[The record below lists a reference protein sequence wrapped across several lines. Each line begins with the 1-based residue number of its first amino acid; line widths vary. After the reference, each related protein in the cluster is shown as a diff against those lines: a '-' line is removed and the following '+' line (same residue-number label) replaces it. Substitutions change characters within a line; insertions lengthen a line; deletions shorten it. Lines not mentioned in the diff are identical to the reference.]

1 MRPDAGQGPALNR
14 MAGARRFVWNW
25 ALGRWKEHSAAT
37 GKSITYNRLAAEL
50 TALKRQPDTEWLGEV
65 DSQALQQVL
74 KDLHRAFVNFFEK
87 RARYPRFK
95 SRKRDRARF
104 RIPQRV
110 KVAAGKVYVPKVGWV
125 RIRQSREVDG
135 VTRSAT
141 FRREADGHWYVSLTV
156 EFAMPDVAV
165 PAPDPE
171 KTIGLDLGLIDF
183 VTPSDGSEP
192 IPAPKFYRKATHK
205 IRRAQ
210 KAVSRRKKGSS
221 RRDKARRRLARAHQK
236 ARDQRQDF
244 LHKLS
249 TKLVNEWEAIGIE
262 DLNVKGLARTK
273 LAKSFADAAMSE
285 FRRQLEYKCL
295 WNRKALVAID
305 RFFPSSK
312 MCDRCG
318 ALNDRL
324 SLSDREWDCDCGAHH
339 KRDLL
344 AARNIRDEGRR
355 MLAAGQA
362 GEPKRSGSQC
372 KTRAIGL
379 LVSN

>member
-1 MRPDAGQGPALNR
+1 MRPSRARADALNR

-25 ALGRWKEHSAAT
+25 ALRRWKDHYEAT
-37 GKSITYNRLAAEL
+37 GRSIPLEQLSAEL
-50 TALKRQPDTEWLGEV
+50 TALKAAPDTAWLNEV

-87 RARYPRFK
+87 RAGYPRFK
-95 SRKRDRARF
+95 SRKRDKARF

-110 KVAAGKVYVPKVGWV
+110 KIKDGKVYVPKVGWV
-125 RIRQSREVDG
+125 RIRLSREVDG
-135 VTRSAT
+135 VTKSAT
-141 FRREADGHWYVSLTV
+141 FRREADGSWYVSLTA
-156 EFAMPDVAV
+156 EFERPDVAI
-165 PAPDPE
+165 PPPDPE

-192 IPAPKFYRKATHK
+192 TPAPKFYRKATNR

-210 KAVSRRKKGSS
+210 KAVSRRKLGSK
-221 RRDKARRRLARAHQK
+221 RREKAKRRLARAHRK
-236 ARDQRQDF
+236 AGDQRQDF

-249 TKLVNEWEAIGIE
+249 TDLVNKHEAICIE

-273 LAKSFADAAMSE
+273 LAKSFGDAAMGE
-285 FRRQLEYKCL
+285 FRRQLEYKGL
-295 WNRKALVAID
+295 WNRTTLVVID

-312 MCDRCG
+312 MCGRCG

-324 SLSDREWDCDCGAHH
+324 TLSDREWDCDCGAHH

-344 AARNIRDEGRR
+344 AARNIRDEGLRI
-355 MLAAGQA
+355 LAEGHSERLNAQGA
-362 GEPKRSGSQC
+362 SVRPGTS
-372 KTRAIGL
+372 GL
-379 LVSN
+379 LASN